1 MDSKKN
7 PLKGIGK
14 KLREEARD
22 IVEAKLP
29 EGLAELL
36 RQLEAIRPQPP
47 VASRNVRSA

>member
-7 PLKGIGK
+7 TLKEIGK

-29 EGLAELL
+29 ERLAELL
-36 RQLEAIRPQPP
+36 RRLA
-47 VASRNVRSA
+47 VASRNVRSG